1 MTFEIHNRILR
12 EGEGEPLVL
21 VNAYPVDGRMW
32 EECAGHIAML
42 ADAAGLPPFPIWAP
56 DMPGSGLSPAPDDA
70 ASGRR
75 AANGSYPDALDRM
88 AESYVELLH
97 AAGYGRAMWVGL
109 SMGGYLVTDLYRL
122 HPEAVSAVALCDTMA
137 ASDGVGGEARLATS
151 DACEREA
158 SVRPVMHFAQAAQ
171 GDSTVK
177 RSPSFVAK
185 MTRWINDQ
193 NPAGLAWRQRMTYGR
208 PELAGVPQTMRVP
221 VAVVSGELDPT
232 SNPDVMRPLAESI
245 GENAV
250 FTAIGDCGH
259 FSAVEHPDIV
269 ARALVDLVSRALS
282 HTDSHEDSR
291 AQSRTVEA

>member
-1 MTFEIHNRILR
+1 MTFDIHNRILR
-12 EGEGEPLVL
+12 KGAGTPLIL

-32 EECAGHIAML
+32 EECAGHIMAL
-42 ADAAGLPPFPIWAP
+42 ADEAGLPPFPIWAP
-56 DMPGSGLSPAPDDA
+56 DMPGSGLSPAPGDE

-88 AESYVELLH
+88 AESYVALLH
-97 AAGYGRAMWVGL
+97 AAGHEKAVWVGL

-122 HPEAVSAVALCDTMA
+122 HPEAVAGVALCDTMA

-151 DACEREA
+151 DACESTD
-158 SVRPVMHFAQAAQ
+158 SVEPVMHFAKPSE

-177 RSPSFVAK
+177 RSPTFIAK

-208 PELAGVPQTMRVP
+208 PELAGVPETMRVP

-232 SNPDVMRPLAESI
+232 SNPTVMKPLAERI
-245 GENAV
+245 PGAA
-250 FTAIGDCGH
+250 FTAIPDCGH
-259 FSAVEHPDIV
+259 FSAVEHPDVV
-269 ARALVDLVSRALS
+269 ARALVDLVR
-282 HTDSHEDSR
+282 R
-291 AQSRTVEA
+291 V